1 MRPTLNHA
9 RKRFVH
15 RFTCEHKPVWATGE
29 TGKRRLR
36 NGSVAYHA
44 PQYRTD
50 AEWYEAT
57 LFPGEPGILH
67 GWPAGMPY
75 SRNRTWPLGRMLP
88 RPYQVPAA
96 NAEAAGELIQC
107 PASPSTFRATGPHI
121 QAG

>member
-1 MRPTLNHA
+1 MRPTLNQT

-36 NGSVAYHA
+36 DGSIAYHA

-57 LFPGEPGILH
+57 VFPGEPGIPF
-67 GWPAGMPY
+67 GWPEGMPY

-88 RPYQVPAA
+88 RPYQVPTAK
-96 NAEAAGELIQC
+96 AETAGEPIQ
-107 PASPSTFRATGPHI
+107 
-121 QAG
+121 

>member
-1 MRPTLNHA
+1 
-9 RKRFVH
+9 
-15 RFTCEHKPVWATGE
+15 
-29 TGKRRLR
+29 
-36 NGSVAYHA
+36 VAYHA

-57 LFPGEPGILH
+57 LFPGEPGIPH

-88 RPYQVPAA
+88 CPYQVPAA
-96 NAEAAGELIQC
+96 NAEAAGELIQW
-107 PASPSTFRATGPHI
+107 PASPSTFRAIGPHI